1 MSQRM
6 NKRFTIH
13 RSMAGLLLLLA
24 GLVAFGTLPAQAQ
37 FAGPALKLPA
47 EANLPQIPTNDPS
60 LLTAPPTDVKIL
72 PGDVLTIHLF
82 DATDFTPSVR
92 VSVDGSAQLPLIG
105 VVHVADLTV
114 TQAENLI
121 EQRLIDAGMY
131 KNPQISVQ
139 ITEAVNQYVTV
150 TGELRGIVPLVG
162 SRRLLDILAQASSI
176 GGGIV
181 SQNANIGSAVIASGA
196 GWPPTASHVI
206 TIVREGVAKPIVLDL
221 GTDPLRS
228 GNANIIMQP
237 HDLVI
242 ISKVGVVYVLGAF
255 AKQGAIPL
263 DQDSALTLMQATTLS
278 GGIGF
283 EGRYEDLRIV
293 RTEGVERKV
302 VKVNVKRI
310 IRGQDPDPILQ
321 ADDIVFLPTNPIKAA
336 LKGNAVNVAATLGS
350 LILIAIGR

>member
-1 MSQRM
+1 
-6 NKRFTIH
+6 
-13 RSMAGLLLLLA
+13 MAGLLLLLA
-24 GLVAFGTLPAQAQ
+24 GLFAAGAGQAHAQ

-47 EANLPQIPTNDPS
+47 EANLPQVPTSDPA
-60 LLTAPPTDVKIL
+60 LLNAPPTDVKIL

-82 DATDFTPSVR
+82 DAIDFTPTAR
-92 VSVDGSAQLPLIG
+92 VSVDGSVQLPLIG

-114 TQAENLI
+114 IQAENLI

-196 GWPPTASHVI
+196 GWPPTASHII

-228 GNANIIMQP
+228 ANANIIMQP

-310 IRGQDPDPILQ
+310 IRGEDPDPILH
-321 ADDIVFLPTNPIKAA
+321 ADDIVFLPTNLIKAA
-336 LKGNAVNVAATLGS
+336 LKGNAINVAATLGS